1 MHSVENKL
9 VVDSLW
15 DWKERS
21 ELNEKLKG
29 AGYRE
34 LGTGI
39 FVPEEDAYNYAL
51 ERISQI
57 ESEKRE
63 FVNWFYSGNWIKEG
77 SDGTD

>member
-1 MHSVENKL
+1 MHSVENYL

-15 DWKERS
+15 DWNERS
-21 ELNEKLKG
+21 EFNEKLKG

-51 ERISQI
+51 ERISQV
-57 ESEKRE
+57 ESEKSNLTLR
-63 FVNWFYSGNWIKEG
+63 
-77 SDGTD
+77 DCL